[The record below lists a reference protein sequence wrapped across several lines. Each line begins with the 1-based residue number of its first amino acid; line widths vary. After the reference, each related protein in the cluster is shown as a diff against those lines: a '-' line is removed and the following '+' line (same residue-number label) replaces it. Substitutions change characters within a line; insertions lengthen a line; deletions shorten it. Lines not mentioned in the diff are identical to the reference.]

1 MLHIE
6 LLSVGDFLQHYSFID
21 VSFIATTYK
30 NNEMLKFDPFF
41 IKNTLE
47 MDVKNISESP
57 CKLVEFYKCKI
68 NVINNISSLP
78 FNSRLIL
85 LEVYSDNHVNVNCS
99 RITQIN
105 NNECKKYSNNKLHV
119 FLWKYGK
126 KGNVEQVFKYMLM
139 PYLLTILLQLTH
151 RIKGEYDIAN
161 MGNWISVASS
171 FLLTDVALFF
181 TVPTTNVITC
191 IEKYLFLS
199 FGFKI
204 FITLFAFYNLDILL
218 GVHIFSHHVFD
229 IVMSIIISV
238 IFIVYSYFLFSKSS
252 LETSS
257 VIVQHMNNIH

>member
-6 LLSVGDFLQHYSFID
+6 LLSFGDFLQHSSYID
-21 VSFIATTYK
+21 VSFLVTTYK
-30 NNEMLKFDPFF
+30 NTEMLNFDTFF

-47 MDVKNISESP
+47 IDVKNISESP
-57 CKLVEFYKCKI
+57 CKLVEFYKCKLC
-68 NVINNISSLP
+68 VINNISSLP
-78 FNSRLIL
+78 FNSRFIL
-85 LEVYSDNHVNVNCS
+85 LEVYSNNHVSVDSS
-99 RITQIN
+99 RITQID
-105 NNECKKYSNNKLHV
+105 NNECKKYSKDNLHV

-191 IEKYLFLS
+191 IERYLFLS
-199 FGFKI
+199 FCLKI
-204 FITLFAFYNLDILL
+204 FITLFAFYDLDILL
-218 GVHIFSHHVFD
+218 GAHIFNHFVLD
-229 IVMSIIISV
+229 IIMSILISV
-238 IFIVYSYFLFSKSS
+238 IFFVYCYFLFCRSS

-257 VIVQHMNNIH
+257 VIVQHMNNVH

>member
-6 LLSVGDFLQHYSFID
+6 LLSFGDFLQHYSSID
-21 VSFIATTYK
+21 VSFLATTHK
-30 NNEMLKFDPFF
+30 NIEVLNFDPFF
-41 IKNTLE
+41 IKNTLD
-47 MDVKNISESP
+47 MDIKNISESP
-57 CKLVEFYKCKI
+57 CKLVQFYNCKLCI
-68 NVINNISSLP
+68 INNISSLP
-78 FNSRLIL
+78 FNSRFIL
-85 LEVYSDNHVNVNCS
+85 LEVYSDNHVSVDSS
-99 RITQIN
+99 RITQID
-105 NNECKKYSNNKLHV
+105 NNECKKYSKDNLHV

-151 RIKGEYDIAN
+151 RIKGDNISN
-161 MGNWISVASS
+161 LGNWMSVASS

-204 FITLFAFYNLDILL
+204 FITLFAFYNLDNLL
-218 GVHIFSHHVFD
+218 GDHIFGHFVFD
-229 IVMSIIISV
+229 IMMSILISFLL
-238 IFIVYSYFLFSKSS
+238 IFYSYFLFNRSS

-257 VIVQHMNNIH
+257 VIVQHMNNVH